1 MSDTLVWLITGT
13 SSGIG
18 RELVLAA
25 LSRGEHVIATA
36 RARSIHTLAPLKEM
50 GAAIL
55 ELDVTA
61 PLEKLESIA
70 SEAVKI
76 YGKVD
81 VLVNNAGVY
90 NAPGPVENLTP
101 EDTVNQFNAN
111 LFGPLN
117 VSRAFLPYMRERRS
131 GTIAWIGSTGSHRHI
146 PNSGIYCA
154 TKAAMI
160 SISEALNSELEAF
173 NIRSICFD
181 LGVFRTDIMQ
191 PERLPLLKHRIHAY
205 KDSAEKW
212 DTYLRG
218 IHQTQP
224 GDPAKAAE
232 VVVQVL
238 QGEGVAA
245 GKQIP
250 SKFALGSDAYDVIK
264 ECYLES
270 LAKLEEW
277 KEVTQS
283 TDIEDEASP
292 SV

>member
-36 RARSIHTLAPLKEM
+36 RARSIHTLTPLKEL

-76 YGKVD
+76 YGRVD

-101 EDTVNQFNAN
+101 EDTVNQFHAN

-131 GTIAWIGSTGSHRHI
+131 GTVAWIGSIGSYIHI
-146 PNSGIYCA
+146 PNCGVYCA

-160 SISEALNSELEAF
+160 SISEALNAELEPF
-173 NIRSICFD
+173 NVRSICFNC
-181 LGVFRTDIMQ
+181 GWYRTELVQ
-191 PERLPLLKHRIHAY
+191 PSKAPPLKHRILAY
-205 KDSAEKW
+205 KESAEKW
-212 DTYLRG
+212 YAYLRG
-218 IHQTQP
+218 IHQKQL

-232 VVVQVL
+232 VVVQVVR
-238 QGEGVAA
+238 GEGVAA

-250 SKFALGSDAYDVIK
+250 SKLALGSDAYGVIG
-264 ECYLES
+264 ESYLGS

-277 KEVTQS
+277 KEVTRS
-283 TDIEDEASP
+283 TDY
-292 SV
+292 